1 MLYATRINSFLRDSS
16 QNLASVIEKISRIKG
31 ISHVELNYPEH
42 FNGNT
47 SQDIK
52 ALLDTYDVKA
62 SGIAL
67 RFRDVFC
74 DGEFTNADS
83 ELSAQATALCLEA
96 VEACR
101 IIGGQTVTIWQA
113 FDGFDYP
120 FQVNYS
126 DAWQKM
132 KTAFGLVADAAAP
145 DIKVSI
151 EYKPYQ
157 PRAYSLMPNVAST
170 LLMVEDVKRPNL
182 GVTLDFCHMLMA
194 SENPAYGLD
203 MVASRGKLY
212 GVHLNDGYRMNDDG
226 LMVGSVH
233 LLQTIE
239 FLYYA
244 KKHHYSEV
252 IYFDTFPVREEAIA
266 ETEQNYRTSEAIF
279 KLIAKIGDAEIEKM
293 ISRQDGMTAV
303 RLLGNI
309 LNQ

>member
-1 MLYATRINSFLRDSS
+1 MIYATRINSFLCDAT
-16 QNLASVIEKISRIKG
+16 QKLAGVIETISRIDG
-31 ISHVELNYPEH
+31 ISHIELNYPEH

-47 SQDIK
+47 AQDIK
-52 ALLDTYDVKA
+52 ALLDIYSLKA

-67 RFRDVFC
+67 RFRDIFC
-74 DGEFTNADS
+74 GGEFTNPDG
-83 ELSAQATALCLEA
+83 ELAEQATALCLEA

-101 IIGGQTVTIWQA
+101 TIGGQVVTIWQA

-132 KTAFGLVADAAAP
+132 KSAFCLVADAAAP

-170 LLMVEDVKRPNL
+170 LLMVEDAKRPNL

-194 SENPAYGLD
+194 GENPAYGLD
-203 MVASRGKLY
+203 MVASRGRLC

-244 KKHHYSEV
+244 KKHRYSEV

-303 RLLGNI
+303 SLLGNI
-309 LNQ
+309 LNR